1 MPTPRALRR
10 FVVDRL
16 GLQRYLAKPG
26 DGRQQPVIPARVL
39 LWAMLVGRVLRE
51 NSFYGIEQIG
61 RVAGCRGLGLE
72 QWFGDD
78 PRSNFLEH
86 TDRVTSRSPLM
97 EWVR

>member
-51 NSFYGIEQIG
+51 NSFYGM
-61 RVAGCRGLGLE
+61 L
-72 QWFGDD
+72 
-78 PRSNFLEH
+78 P
-86 TDRVTSRSPLM
+86 SP
-97 EWVR
+97 WTGAVVQQ